1 MQPNRSTIPLM
12 RLTQRE
18 PFALPCSRWAPD
30 PRPCKALGLGHT
42 TRAAIA
48 TVRKACFVTAMRT
61 KTQLE
66 LLRKLRQCKG
76 LAKGFT
82 LVELMI
88 VVAIVGILSAVAIP
102 QFLGARAAAAAGA
115 AIGEKVGLAK
125 ECAIFLASGG
135 VGQAP
140 TACTNGAA
148 ATYSAT
154 WSPTVSG
161 LNCLS
166 TSATVGVSA
175 ATISID
181 SRGTMTCAFS

>member
-1 MQPNRSTIPLM
+1 
-12 RLTQRE
+12 
-18 PFALPCSRWAPD
+18 
-30 PRPCKALGLGHT
+30 
-42 TRAAIA
+42 
-48 TVRKACFVTAMRT
+48 MRT

-66 LLRKLRQCKG
+66 LLRKLRQRKG

-125 ECAIFLASGG
+125 ECAVFVASGG

-140 TACTNGAA
+140 SGCSVASGGTF
-148 ATYSAT
+148 SAS
-154 WSPTVSG
+154 WSPSVSG
-161 LNCLS
+161 LNCLTAS
-166 TSATVGVSA
+166 AGTTGKSSATIVVS
-175 ATISID
+175 TT
-181 SRGTMTCAFS
+181 GQMTCTLS

>member
-1 MQPNRSTIPLM
+1 L
-12 RLTQRE
+12 
-18 PFALPCSRWAPD
+18 W
-30 PRPCKALGLGHT
+30 LGHPNPGSH
-42 TRAAIA
+42 RY
-48 TVRKACFVTAMRT
+48 RQKACFVTAMRT

-66 LLRKLRQCKG
+66 LLRKLRQRKG

-140 TACTNGAA
+140 TACTAGAA